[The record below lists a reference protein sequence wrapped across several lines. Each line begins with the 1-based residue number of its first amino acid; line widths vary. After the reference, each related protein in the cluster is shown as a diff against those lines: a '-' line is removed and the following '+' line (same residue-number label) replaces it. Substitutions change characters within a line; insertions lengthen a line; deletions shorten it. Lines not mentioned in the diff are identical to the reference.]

1 MSPAKSSAAMPQTF
15 EARARLRDQ
24 QRQEASRLDA
34 VLAAQRRLATERAKA
49 DRAIAKAELGVAA
62 KQGDVDRAVVS
73 LVETSG
79 LPRASALLARSESEL
94 ARLRAEYRRASN
106 GKRDRQAGMST
117 VQA

>member
-1 MSPAKSSAAMPQTF
+1 MSPARSTAAMPQTF
-15 EARARLRDQ
+15 EARERLRDQ
-24 QRQEASRLDA
+24 QRQEAGRLEA

-62 KQGDVDRAVVS
+62 KQADVDRAVVS

-79 LPRASALLARSESEL
+79 LARASALLARSESEL

-106 GKRDRQAGMST
+106 GKGGQDAGTSA